1 MNPLTIIENRP
12 RVADSFIDEAKIND
26 ILARTSKPDKKRAL
40 EVIEKAKERKGLSM
54 EETALLLQTHDP
66 ELDEALFKTARHVK
80 EHIYGKRLVLFAPL
94 YISNYCVNNCL
105 YCAFRR
111 DNTELRRRALTPDG
125 IREETEILLQE
136 GHKRLLVVFGE
147 HPQKSTIEYIGES
160 IETVYAAR
168 DGESQIRRINVN
180 AAPMTVDDLRALK
193 SFGIGT
199 FQSFQETYHRE
210 TYGIMHP
217 SGPKSDYNW
226 RVTAMDRAFEAGID
240 DMGIGLLFGLYDIRW
255 EVLALLAHCNHL
267 EEKFGVGPHTISV
280 PRLEPALNA
289 PAANSPPHPVHDETF
304 KRVVAILRLAVPY
317 TGMILTTRETSEM
330 RNEVFK
336 LGVSQISAGSRTYP
350 GAYKEHREHLPD
362 VEQFT
367 IHDTR
372 SLDEVIAELCR
383 DGFVPSFCTA
393 CYRLG
398 RTGHDFMSLAKP
410 GEIQNFCLPNAL
422 LTLREYLVDYASP
435 PTKELGENVI
445 KEGLR
450 DVYKRLQAETEKRL
464 ARIGDGEH
472 DLYF

>member
-1 MNPLTIIENRP
+1 MKSATITQQP
-12 RVADSFIDEAKIND
+12 RIDDSFIDEAKID
-26 ILARTSKPDKKRAL
+26 GILARASNPDKERVL
-40 EVIEKAKERKGLSM
+40 EVIEKAKEMKGLSM
-54 EETALLLQTHDP
+54 EETAVLLQARDP
-66 ELDEALFKTARHVK
+66 ELDEILFKTARSVK

-94 YISNYCVNNCL
+94 YISNYCINNCR
-105 YCAFRR
+105 YCAFRK
-111 DNTELRRRALTPDG
+111 DNTELTRRALNRDEV
-125 IREETEILLQE
+125 REETEILLQE
-136 GHKRLLVVFGE
+136 GHKRLLLVFGE
-147 HPQKSTIEYIGES
+147 HPQKSTMEYIGES
-160 IETVYAAR
+160 IESVYAAR
-168 DGESQIRRINVN
+168 DGESCIRRVNVN
-180 AAPMTVDDLRALK
+180 AAPMTVDEFRELK

-210 TYGIMHP
+210 TYKVMHP

-226 RVTAMDRAFEAGID
+226 RVTAMDRAFEGGID

-255 EVLALLAHCNHL
+255 EVLALLAHCHHL
-267 EEKFGVGPHTISV
+267 EERLGVGPHTISV

-289 PAANSPPHPVHDETF
+289 PAANNPPYLVDDEMF
-304 KRVVAILRLAVPY
+304 KRVVAIIRLAVPY
-317 TGMILTTRETSEM
+317 TGMILTTRETAET
-330 RNEVFK
+330 RNEVFR

-350 GAYKEHREHLPD
+350 GAYKEHKEHLPK

-372 SLDEVIAELCR
+372 PLDEIIGELCA

-435 PTKELGENVI
+435 RTRELGEKVI
-445 KEGLR
+445 KEKLR
-450 DVYKRLQAETEKRL
+450 DVNKRLQAKAEERL
-464 ARIGDGEH
+464 ARIENGEH

>member
-1 MNPLTIIENRP
+1 MKTRTMTKRP
-12 RVADSFIDEAKIND
+12 FLDDSFIDEAEINN
-26 ILARTSKPDKKRAL
+26 ILSGASNPDRTRVL
-40 EVIEKAKERKGLSM
+40 EIIEKARDLKGLSM
-54 EETALLLQTHDP
+54 EEAAVLLQADDA
-66 ELDEALFKTARHVK
+66 ELDEALFATARYVK

-111 DNTELRRRALTPDG
+111 DNRQLNRRALSAKA

-147 HPQKSTIEYIGES
+147 HPEKSAIDYIGEA

-168 DGESQIRRINVN
+168 DGESCIRRINVN
-180 AAPMTVDDLRALK
+180 TAPMTVDEFKILK
-193 SFGIGT
+193 GYGIGT

-226 RVTAMDRAFEAGID
+226 RITAMDRAFEGGID
-240 DMGIGLLFGLYDIRW
+240 DMGIGILFGLYDIKW
-255 EVLALLAHCNHL
+255 EVLALLAHCIHL
-267 EEKFGVGPHTISV
+267 EDKFGVGPHTISV

-289 PAANSPPHPVHDETF
+289 PAANTPPYAVDDRTF
-304 KRVVAILRLAVPY
+304 KRVVAILRLTVPY
-317 TGMILTTRETSEM
+317 TGMILTTRETAQI
-330 RNEVFK
+330 RRDVFN

-350 GAYKEHREHLPD
+350 GAYKEHKEHRPK

-372 SLDEVIAELCR
+372 SLDEVIAELCE
-383 DGFVPSFCTA
+383 DGYMPSFCTA

-398 RTGHDFMSLAKP
+398 RTGHDFMSLAIP
-410 GEIQNFCLPNAL
+410 GEIQKFCLPNAL
-422 LTLREYLVDYASP
+422 LTFQEYLVDYASP
-435 PTKELGENVI
+435 RTKELGEIAIGRQFQNVD
-445 KEGLR
+445 K
-450 DVYKRLQAETEKRL
+450 KLQAKTEKRL
-464 ARIGDGEH
+464 VRIENGEH

>member
-1 MNPLTIIENRP
+1 MKTPTTTKQPLLD
-12 RVADSFIDEAKIND
+12 DSFINEARINN
-26 ILARTSKPDKKRAL
+26 ILARASNPDRRRVL
-40 EVIEKAKERKGLSM
+40 DIIEKAKDLKGLSM
-54 EETALLLQTHDP
+54 AETAILLQANDT
-66 ELDEALFKTARHVK
+66 ELDEALFVTARYVK

-111 DNTELRRRALTPDG
+111 DNKALSRRALSADA

-136 GHKRLLVVFGE
+136 GHKRLLLVFGE
-147 HPQKSTIEYIGES
+147 HPEKSAIKYIGEA

-168 DGESQIRRINVN
+168 DGESRIRRINVN
-180 AAPMTVDDLRALK
+180 AAPMTVDEFRILK
-193 SFGIGT
+193 GFGIGT

-210 TYGIMHP
+210 TYRIMHP
-217 SGPKSDYNW
+217 SGTKSDYNR
-226 RVTAMDRAFEAGID
+226 RVTAMDRAFEGGID
-240 DMGIGLLFGLYDIRW
+240 DMGIGILFGLYDIKW

-289 PAANSPPHPVHDETF
+289 PAANTPPYAVDDRTF

-317 TGMILTTRETSEM
+317 TGMILTTRETAQS
-330 RNEVFK
+330 RREVFK

-350 GAYKEHREHLPD
+350 GAYKEHKEHRPK

-372 SLDEVIAELCR
+372 SLDEVIAEVCE
-383 DGFVPSFCTA
+383 DGYVPSFCTA

-398 RTGHDFMSLAKP
+398 RTGHNFMTPAKP
-410 GEIQNFCLPNAL
+410 GEIQKFCLPNAL
-422 LTLREYLVDYASP
+422 LTFREYLVDYASP
-435 PTKELGENVI
+435 RTRELGELAIGRQFQNVDD
-445 KEGLR
+445 KLK
-450 DVYKRLQAETEKRL
+450 VETEKRL
-464 ARIGDGEH
+464 VRIENGEH